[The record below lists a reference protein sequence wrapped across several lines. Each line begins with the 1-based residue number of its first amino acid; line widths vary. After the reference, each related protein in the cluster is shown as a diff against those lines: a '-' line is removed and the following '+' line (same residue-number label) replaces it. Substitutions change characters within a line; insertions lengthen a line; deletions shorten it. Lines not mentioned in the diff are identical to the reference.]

1 MPMPAVAPV
10 ERVELVRLF
19 QYGIPRP
26 EHADPTLQVLQ
37 VSGGPAPKW
46 GPPSSWEPPLL
57 RIGQETQ
64 LEKYLRLQGIEPR
77 EGRPCP
83 ILELTNLDYNP
94 KVFRCEVQLGD
105 RTLTA
110 ASTGARGPAGSAWPG
125 LPPARSL
132 SLTGRSCR
140 SLLRSSEA
148 NPRHVFFPLPLEMT
162 PAGGGEPAEVS
173 ELNHILS

>member
-77 EGRPCP
+77 EGHPCP

-94 KVFRCEVQLGD
+94 KVFSPHYSRPEIGSVSAVRLCGISV
-105 RTLTA
+105 RRRRWARA
-110 ASTGARGPAGSAWPG
+110 APV
-125 LPPARSL
+125 
-132 SLTGRSCR
+132 
-140 SLLRSSEA
+140 LRW
-148 NPRHVFFPLPLEMT
+148 
-162 PAGGGEPAEVS
+162 
-173 ELNHILS
+173 